1 MNHTIYL
8 GGGCFWGVESYFQR
22 IPGIVDTEVGYSNGA
37 HPNPSYEEVC
47 RGSGHVETVK
57 VTYDTSVISL
67 SKVLQYFLRIID
79 PFSINKQGNDV
90 GIQYRSGVYYEHSE
104 DKAIIESTLERAS
117 SHYQQPFAIEVLPL
131 QSFYPAEEYH
141 QDYLDK
147 NPNGYCHINVSKAYE
162 PLIDEKEY
170 QRKADDVLQKELSEL
185 EYAVTQHSATERP
198 FSHAYTDEF
207 RPGIYVDI
215 TSGEPLFI
223 SAQKFDSGCGWPS
236 FAQPINSDVIRYYE
250 DDSLGHLRIE
260 VRSRIGDAHL
270 GHVFEDGPQSMG
282 GLRYCINGASLRFI
296 PLEELETE
304 GYGALRKF
312 VESSH
317 ALSQDSQ
324 KI

>member
-22 IPGIVDTEVGYSNGA
+22 IPGIVDTEVGYSNGT

-90 GIQYRSGVYYEHSE
+90 GIQYRTGVYYEHSE
-104 DKAIIESTLERAS
+104 DKAIIESTLERAN
-117 SHYQQPFAIEVLPL
+117 SHYQKPFAIEVLPL

-162 PLIDEKEY
+162 PLIDEK
-170 QRKADDVLQKELSEL
+170 
-185 EYAVTQHSATERP
+185 
-198 FSHAYTDEF
+198 
-207 RPGIYVDI
+207 
-215 TSGEPLFI
+215 
-223 SAQKFDSGCGWPS
+223 
-236 FAQPINSDVIRYYE
+236 
-250 DDSLGHLRIE
+250 
-260 VRSRIGDAHL
+260 
-270 GHVFEDGPQSMG
+270 
-282 GLRYCINGASLRFI
+282 
-296 PLEELETE
+296 
-304 GYGALRKF
+304 
-312 VESSH
+312 
-317 ALSQDSQ
+317 
-324 KI
+324 